1 MAGAEVNPPPSESH
15 CAITGGMLLGSP
27 TAAVSR
33 RASIRSAD
41 WTTFAVTSMASPFA
55 PRDHQVFH
63 QGDQWHGCVQPNVI
77 TVTNRAFSQRS
88 RLSPAA
94 EEKLKSA
101 GIFAPALE
109 SLPSEHPCREETE
122 LLMTNVPA
130 SRRVAMVALLLGI
143 GLEPVSADQPGRQA
157 ITIPG
162 TGYEVALDAAETTPG
177 ARLAPPLLDAIEA
190 WLASEFD
197 LPKAG
202 HHPRIEIVP
211 PAKIVDVRYQG
222 LPHNAATEGAPNGEL
237 AAALMRD
244 TVAVYSDADETI
256 YLVRGWAGRTA
267 ADLSVL
273 VHEMVHHAQ
282 KRAGLKYECPQER
295 EKLAYAAQ
303 DRWLGLFGRSLEQDF
318 ELDPFSLLPKTRC
331 LY

>member
-1 MAGAEVNPPPSESH
+1 
-15 CAITGGMLLGSP
+15 
-27 TAAVSR
+27 
-33 RASIRSAD
+33 
-41 WTTFAVTSMASPFA
+41 
-55 PRDHQVFH
+55 
-63 QGDQWHGCVQPNVI
+63 
-77 TVTNRAFSQRS
+77 
-88 RLSPAA
+88 
-94 EEKLKSA
+94 
-101 GIFAPALE
+101 
-109 SLPSEHPCREETE
+109 
-122 LLMTNVPA
+122 
-130 SRRVAMVALLLGI
+130 MVAFLLAI
-143 GLEPVSADQPGRQA
+143 GSEAVSADHIERRT

-162 TGYEVALDAAETTPG
+162 TGYEVALDAVEATPD
-177 ARLAPPLLDAIEA
+177 ARLTSPLLNAIEA

-222 LPHNAATEGAPNGEL
+222 LPQNAATEGAPNGEM

-256 YLVRGWAGRTA
+256 YLARGWAGGTA

-273 VHEMVHHAQ
+273 VHEMVHHVQ